1 MSMVNDMF
9 YSTME
14 SPIGTLYLIGTK
26 DYLCQIKI
34 HCPKEI
40 TRQDL
45 PLFQEAQRQLKEYF
59 SGKRKVF
66 RLPIFFQGTPFQEKV
81 WRSLL
86 NIPYGTTKSYQEIA
100 REIGNEKAVRAV
112 GGAVHRNPL
121 PLILPCHRVIGKNG
135 SLVGFG
141 LGLSTKK
148 WLLEHERL
156 GK

>member
-1 MSMVNDMF
+1 MVNDMF

-66 RLPIFFQGTPFQEKV
+66 QLPIFFQGTPFQEKV

-86 NIPYGTTKSYQEIA
+86 NIPYGSTKSYQEIA
-100 REIGNEKAVRAV
+100 QEIGNEKAVRAV

-156 GK
+156 EK

>member
-66 RLPIFFQGTPFQEKV
+66 QLPIFFQGSPFQEKV

-112 GGAVHRNPL
+112 GGAVHRNPF

>member
-66 RLPIFFQGTPFQEKV
+66 QLPIFFQGTPFQEKV

-86 NIPYGTTKSYQEIA
+86 NIPYGTTKTYQEIA

>member
-66 RLPIFFQGTPFQEKV
+66 QLPIFFQGTPFQEKV

-86 NIPYGTTKSYQEIA
+86 NIPYGSTKSYQEIA

>member
-66 RLPIFFQGTPFQEKV
+66 QLPIFFQGTPFQEKV

-86 NIPYGTTKSYQEIA
+86 NIPYGSTKSYQEIA
-100 REIGNEKAVRAV
+100 QEIGNEKAVRAV

-156 GK
+156 EK

>member
-1 MSMVNDMF
+1 MF

-66 RLPIFFQGTPFQEKV
+66 QLPIFFQGTPFQEKV

>member
-66 RLPIFFQGTPFQEKV
+66 QLPIFFQGTPFQEKV

>member
-66 RLPIFFQGTPFQEKV
+66 QLPIFFQGTPFQEKV

-100 REIGNEKAVRAV
+100 QEIGNEKAVRAV

-156 GK
+156 EK

>member
-66 RLPIFFQGTPFQEKV
+66 QLPIFFQGTPFQEKV

-112 GGAVHRNPL
+112 GGAVHCNPL

-156 GK
+156 EK

>member
-1 MSMVNDMF
+1 MVNDMF

-66 RLPIFFQGTPFQEKV
+66 QLPIFFQGTPFQEKV

-86 NIPYGTTKSYQEIA
+86 NIPYGTTKTYQEIA

>member
-66 RLPIFFQGTPFQEKV
+66 QLPIFFQGTPFQEKV

-156 GK
+156 EK

>member
-40 TRQDL
+40 TRQDP

-66 RLPIFFQGTPFQEKV
+66 QLPIFFQGTPFQEKV

-100 REIGNEKAVRAV
+100 QEIGNEKAVRAV

-156 GK
+156 EK

>member
-1 MSMVNDMF
+1 MVNDMF

-59 SGKRKVF
+59 DGKRKVF
-66 RLPIFFQGTPFQEKV
+66 QLSLFFQGTPFQEKV

-86 NIPYGTTKSYQEIA
+86 NIPYGTTKTYQEIA

>member
-66 RLPIFFQGTPFQEKV
+66 QLPIFFQGTPFQEKV

-100 REIGNEKAVRAV
+100 REIGNEKAVRTV

>member
-1 MSMVNDMF
+1 MVNDMF

-66 RLPIFFQGTPFQEKV
+66 QLPIFFQGTPFQEKV

-86 NIPYGTTKSYQEIA
+86 NIPYGSTKSYQEIA

-112 GGAVHRNPL
+112 GGAVHLNPL

>member
-1 MSMVNDMF
+1 MVNDMF

-66 RLPIFFQGTPFQEKV
+66 QLPIFFQGTPFQEKV

-112 GGAVHRNPL
+112 GGAVHCNPL

-156 GK
+156 EK

>member
-1 MSMVNDMF
+1 MVNDMF

-66 RLPIFFQGTPFQEKV
+66 QLPIFFQGTPFQEKV

>member
-66 RLPIFFQGTPFQEKV
+66 QLPIFFQGTPFQEKV

-100 REIGNEKAVRAV
+100 RDIGNEKPVRAV

>member
-1 MSMVNDMF
+1 MVNDMF

-26 DYLCQIKI
+26 EYLCQIKI

-66 RLPIFFQGTPFQEKV
+66 QLPIFFQGTPFQEKV

>member
-66 RLPIFFQGTPFQEKV
+66 QLPIFFQGTPFQEKV

-121 PLILPCHRVIGKNG
+121 PLILPCHRVIGKKG

>member
-66 RLPIFFQGTPFQEKV
+66 KLPIFFQGTPFQEKV

-86 NIPYGTTKSYQEIA
+86 NIPYGSTKSYQEIA
-100 REIGNEKAVRAV
+100 QEIGNEKAVRAV

-156 GK
+156 EK

>member
-66 RLPIFFQGTPFQEKV
+66 QLPIFFQGTPFQEKV

-100 REIGNEKAVRAV
+100 QEIGNEKAVRAV
-112 GGAVHRNPL
+112 GGVVHRNPL

-141 LGLSTKK
+141 LGLSTKN

>member
-1 MSMVNDMF
+1 MVNDMF

-66 RLPIFFQGTPFQEKV
+66 QLPIFFQGTPFQEKV

-156 GK
+156 EK

>member
-66 RLPIFFQGTPFQEKV
+66 QLPIFFQGTPFQEKV

-86 NIPYGTTKSYQEIA
+86 NIPYGSTKSYQEIA

-156 GK
+156 EK

>member
-1 MSMVNDMF
+1 MVNDMF

-66 RLPIFFQGTPFQEKV
+66 QLPIFFQGTPFQEKV

-121 PLILPCHRVIGKNG
+121 PLILPCHRVIGKKG

>member
-1 MSMVNDMF
+1 MVNDMF

-66 RLPIFFQGTPFQEKV
+66 QLPIFFQGTPFQEKV
-81 WRSLL
+81 WLSLL
-86 NIPYGTTKSYQEIA
+86 NIPYGSTKSYQEIA
-100 REIGNEKAVRAV
+100 QEIGNEKAVRAV

-156 GK
+156 EK

>member
-66 RLPIFFQGTPFQEKV
+66 QLPIFFQGTPFQEKV

-100 REIGNEKAVRAV
+100 QEIGNEKAVRAV
-112 GGAVHRNPL
+112 GGVVHRNPL

>member
-1 MSMVNDMF
+1 MVNDMF

-66 RLPIFFQGTPFQEKV
+66 QLPIFFQGTPFQEKV

-86 NIPYGTTKSYQEIA
+86 NIPHGSTKSYQEIA
-100 REIGNEKAVRAV
+100 QEIGNEKAVRAV

-156 GK
+156 EK

>member
-40 TRQDL
+40 TRQDR

-66 RLPIFFQGTPFQEKV
+66 QLPIFFQGTPFQEKV

>member
-66 RLPIFFQGTPFQEKV
+66 QLPIFFQGTPFQEKV

-86 NIPYGTTKSYQEIA
+86 NIPYGSTKSYQEIA
-100 REIGNEKAVRAV
+100 QEIGNEKAVRAV

>member
-1 MSMVNDMF
+1 MVNDMF

-66 RLPIFFQGTPFQEKV
+66 KLPIFFQGTPFQEKV

-86 NIPYGTTKSYQEIA
+86 NIPYGSTKSYQEIA
-100 REIGNEKAVRAV
+100 QEIGNEKAVRAV

-156 GK
+156 EK

>member
-66 RLPIFFQGTPFQEKV
+66 QLPIFFQGTPFQEKV

-100 REIGNEKAVRAV
+100 RREFKSLSNSNITS
-112 GGAVHRNPL
+112 
-121 PLILPCHRVIGKNG
+121 LIL
-135 SLVGFG
+135 F
-141 LGLSTKK
+141 
-148 WLLEHERL
+148 
-156 GK
+156 

>member
-66 RLPIFFQGTPFQEKV
+66 STSYFLSRNSFSRKSLAFFIKY
-81 WRSLL
+81 SLW
-86 NIPYGTTKSYQEIA
+86 NDKSYQEIA

>member
-66 RLPIFFQGTPFQEKV
+66 QLPIFFQGTPFQEKV

-86 NIPYGTTKSYQEIA
+86 NISYGTTKSYQEIA
-100 REIGNEKAVRAV
+100 QEIGNEKAVRAV

-156 GK
+156 EK

>member
-66 RLPIFFQGTPFQEKV
+66 QLPIFFQGTPFQEKV

-100 REIGNEKAVRAV
+100 REIGNEKAGRAV

-156 GK
+156 EK

>member
-1 MSMVNDMF
+1 MVNDMF

-26 DYLCQIKI
+26 DYLCQIKT

-66 RLPIFFQGTPFQEKV
+66 QLPIFFQGTPFQEKV

-86 NIPYGTTKSYQEIA
+86 NIPYGSTKSYQEIA
-100 REIGNEKAVRAV
+100 QEIGNEKAVRAV

-156 GK
+156 EK

>member
-1 MSMVNDMF
+1 MVNDMF

-45 PLFQEAQRQLKEYF
+45 PLFQETQRQLKEYF

-66 RLPIFFQGTPFQEKV
+66 QLPIFFQGTPFQEKV

-156 GK
+156 EK

>member
-66 RLPIFFQGTPFQEKV
+66 QLPIFFQGTPFQEKV

-121 PLILPCHRVIGKNG
+121 PLILPCHRVSGKNG

>member
-66 RLPIFFQGTPFQEKV
+66 QLPIFFQGTPFQEKV

-86 NIPYGTTKSYQEIA
+86 NILYGTTKSYQEIA